1 MSGSSTDEQGQ
12 LHDLIGVG
20 FGPSNLALAIAL
32 HERKAHSGH
41 APAALFL
48 ERQPEFGWH
57 RGMLIDDA
65 TMQVSFLKDLV
76 TLRNPKS
83 EFSFL
88 SYLHDRDRLID
99 FINHKTLFPLRA
111 EFHDYLEWA
120 AAQVPELVAY
130 NRYVIAVRPVYD
142 GDLIWAFDV
151 TSRQGAG
158 NTVTDRTRNL
168 VLGVGLV
175 PRLPE
180 GVVASDRIWHNHNL
194 LRHVGR
200 LGEKMPAR
208 FVVVGAGQ
216 SAAEVTAHLHD
227 RFPDSE
233 VCAVFSR
240 FGYSP
245 ADDSPFANRVFD
257 PDAVDEFYSAPEDV
271 KQMILD
277 YHGNTNYSVVDLELI
292 DDLYKRMYRER
303 VSGEERLRCF
313 NVSRITDLAESEV
326 DVTVTVES
334 LSTGQ
339 KTVLAADVVVY
350 CTGYS
355 AADPADMLGDIVAH
369 LRRDRFGRLRVN
381 RDYRVVSSC
390 ELRAGVYLQG
400 GTEHS
405 HGLTSSLLSNTAVR
419 AGDILAS
426 IERGRHPSA
435 VGSG

>member
-1 MSGSSTDEQGQ
+1 MARSRTDEHGGMY
-12 LHDLIGVG
+12 DLIGVG

-32 HERKAHSGH
+32 QERAAGPGDV
-41 APAALFL
+41 PAALFL
-48 ERQPEFGWH
+48 ERQATFGWH

-76 TLRNPKS
+76 TLRNPTS
-83 EFSFL
+83 DFSFL
-88 SYLHDRDRLID
+88 SYLHDRGRLID

-120 AAQVPELVAY
+120 AAQVRDVVAY
-130 NRYVIAVRPVYD
+130 NRQVIAVRPVYD
-142 GDLIWAFDV
+142 GGIVAFDV
-151 TSRQGAG
+151 ISRQQDGAESI
-158 NTVTDRTRNL
+158 DRTANL
-168 VLGVGLV
+168 VLGVGLI

-180 GVVASDRIWHNHNL
+180 GVAASRRVWHNHDL
-194 LRHVGR
+194 LAHVDK
-200 LGEKMPAR
+200 LGEAPAAR
-208 FVVVGAGQ
+208 FIVVGAGQ
-216 SAAEVTAHLHD
+216 SAAEVTAHLHE

-233 VCAVFSR
+233 VCAVFTR

-292 DDLYKRMYRER
+292 ADLYRRMYRER
-303 VSGEERLRCF
+303 VSGDERLRCF
-313 NVSRITDLAESEV
+313 NVSRITDLLETEAG
-326 DVTVTVES
+326 VTATIES

-339 KTVLAADVVVY
+339 KTVLSADVVVY
-350 CTGYS
+350 CTGYHP
-355 AADPADMLGDIVAH
+355 ADPTVLLHEVASH
-369 LRRDRFGRLRVN
+369 FRRDRHGRIRVD
-381 RDYRVVSSC
+381 RDYRVTTDR
-390 ELRAGVYLQG
+390 ELRAGIYLQG

-426 IERGRHPSA
+426 IDRRRRSG
-435 VGSG
+435 VGTPA